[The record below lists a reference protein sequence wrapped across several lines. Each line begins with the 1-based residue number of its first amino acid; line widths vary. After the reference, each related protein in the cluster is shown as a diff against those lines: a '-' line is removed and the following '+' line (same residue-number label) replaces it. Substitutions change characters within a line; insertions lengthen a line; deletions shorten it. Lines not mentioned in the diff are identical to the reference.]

1 MTKKKIIQGLQDLI
15 VDRESF
21 ITEKNSIFAQDKQVL
36 EEAIKLIQEQSKK
49 INEMTSEILMLDR
62 LRGSKIFDKARILAE
77 EGDAGYGR
85 KIL

>member
-36 EEAIKLIQEQSKK
+36 EGAIKLIQKQSNLIDKMKK
-49 INEMTSEILMLDR
+49 GIIELVNIM
-62 LRGSKIFDKARILAE
+62 GSL
-77 EGDAGYGR
+77 
-85 KIL
+85 